1 MTEESDNSLHLQDY
15 VSSHHPDR
23 VPYSSR
29 TSYTNQFIKSAQ
41 DYEED
46 LRNVYQRVIASKR
59 NSLLTGDIG
68 DRMDILQSG
77 EGETAYLIEK
87 TDQQSFI
94 TLIAG
99 VILSGDKK
107 TLHWMI

>member
-1 MTEESDNSLHLQDY
+1 M
-15 VSSHHPDR
+15 
-23 VPYSSR
+23 PYSSR

-46 LRNVYQRVIASKR
+46 LRNVYRRVIASKQ
-59 NSLLTGDIG
+59 NSLLTGGHGDIVH
-68 DRMDILQSG
+68 RMDVLQSG
-77 EGETAYLIEK
+77 DGETAYLIEK

-99 VILSGDKK
+99 VILSGKRINV
-107 TLHWMI
+107 LWMNSS

>member
-1 MTEESDNSLHLQDY
+1 MLLQDY

-41 DYEED
+41 DYEDD
-46 LRNVYQRVIASKR
+46 LRNVYRRVIASKQ
-59 NSLLTGDIG
+59 NSMLTGDIG
-68 DRMDILQSG
+68 HRMDVLQSG

-99 VILSGDKK
+99 VILSGKRNNA
-107 TLHWMI
+107 MEE